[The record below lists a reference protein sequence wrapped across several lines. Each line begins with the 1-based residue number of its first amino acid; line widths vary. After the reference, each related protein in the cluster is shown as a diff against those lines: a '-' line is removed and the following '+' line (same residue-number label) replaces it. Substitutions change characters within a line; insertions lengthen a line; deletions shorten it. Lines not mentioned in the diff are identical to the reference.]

1 MTLHSRRMLRY
12 KLIAGKISSIA
23 CGRIH
28 GSADPHI
35 FANSRIAIS
44 CVFRAYLARC
54 DRRSFDWKWR
64 HVYQW
69 WTLLLLSQYNSVS
82 ILLHMQELKFLANL
96 LNELVENWKKIPYE
110 NDVTWVWNVGIK
122 CAKMLKLMKMY
133 KSISPELF
141 TPLKTLKK

>member
-1 MTLHSRRMLRY
+1 
-12 KLIAGKISSIA
+12 
-23 CGRIH
+23 
-28 GSADPHI
+28 
-35 FANSRIAIS
+35 
-44 CVFRAYLARC
+44 
-54 DRRSFDWKWR
+54 
-64 HVYQW
+64 
-69 WTLLLLSQYNSVS
+69 
-82 ILLHMQELKFLANL
+82 MQELKFLANL